1 MITVLF
7 FTEDANS
14 LKKLSIELPS
24 KIPLLNPTIIIV
36 PLTKPVAHSK
46 SELPTVC
53 M

>member
-24 KIPLLNPTIIIV
+24 KIPLLNPTTILV
-36 PLTKPVAHSK
+36 PLKLVAYSK
-46 SELPTVC
+46 SESPTVW

>member
-24 KIPLLNPTIIIV
+24 KIPLLNPSTILV
-36 PLTKPVAHSK
+36 PLTKLAYFK
-46 SELPTVC
+46 SESPTFQ